1 MRTEKSFSIDAEV
14 LPVLMLRMFQKET
27 AMTIPLRMRR
37 ARATKATPLTTPPA
51 PTTEP
56 TQMTITLISKITK
69 HLQVRSEAENRRS
82 IHGVERRSPL
92 VEEIPIIILRR
103 YKNIIFVLRHLKI
116 LSSIFCV
123 LNRHVDVIYCTSR
136 YGIKSKIL
144 AIQQIV
150 SLYSKHIPCIFSSP
164 LSNAYISL
172 ATQS

>member
-1 MRTEKSFSIDAEV
+1 MLDAEV
-14 LPVLMLRMFQKET
+14 LPVLMLRMFQKEI
-27 AMTIPLRMRR
+27 AMTILLRMKR
-37 ARATKATPLTTPPA
+37 ASLTNPMPTVTQPT

-56 TQMTITLISKITK
+56 TQLTIKLSSKITK
-69 HLQVRSEAENRRS
+69 HVQARSEAENRQS
-82 IHGVERRSPL
+82 IPGAETRRQV
-92 VEEIPIIILRR
+92 VEEIKIIILRR
-103 YKNIIFVLRHLKI
+103 YKTECLFCVILKI

-150 SLYSKHIPCIFSSP
+150 SLYSKHIPCIFPSP

-172 ATQS
+172 ATQR